1 MDSQRKKCSSNKHS
15 NIDAIFY
22 CKECKKYFC
31 NKCQNFHSDF
41 FEKHTLI
48 NLEKDDPDNIFIDI
62 CKEQNHPNKL
72 DFYCKNHNV
81 LCCAA
86 CCMKLKDDIYGKHK
100 DCDVCFIKDIK
111 VEKKNKLKENINL
124 LEEMSKNFEK
134 NLNELKN
141 LYEKII
147 ANKEELKLN
156 IQKIFTKIRNSL
168 NEKEDKLL
176 LEVDEKY
183 NEIFLKE
190 DLIKQTEK
198 LPNKIKIS
206 LEIGKKLNED
216 WNENNL
222 SAKISECINVENNI
236 KDLDKLKNNVDK
248 IHSDINKEIIYDLD
262 EKKINEFLEKIT
274 NLGNIMIK
282 DNDLYNNF
290 DIQSKNS
297 IFTLNNHS
305 KWVYCLTVMNDGRLA
320 SGSGDSSIIIY
331 NKDTYKPDIIIKEHN
346 KYVVCIIQLSS
357 GLLASCSTDK
367 TIKLF
372 NIKINTYEIIQTL
385 SFHTNEVY
393 KIIELKNK
401 SIVSCSYDKSIIF
414 YIKDNIEFKKDFTIS
429 TDNPSYCIIQT
440 KNNEICY
447 SDNNKS
453 IFFFDFIEKKIKASI
468 SNINKSNNCYREW
481 FLIMKEYLLLIP
493 GSNNI
498 SIVNINEYRL
508 IRVVNVPNS
517 GDIHGICSLNE
528 NMILTSDSSQ
538 NIKQWK
544 IEGDNLNF
552 ISEKKNAHN
561 GDINFLLNLENGHIA
576 SGSDDCTIKIW

>member
-31 NKCQNFHSDF
+31 NKCLNFHTDF

-48 NLEKDDPDNIFIDI
+48 NLEQDDPDTIFIDI
-62 CKEQNHPNKL
+62 CKEENHPFKL

-86 CCMKLKDDIYGKHK
+86 CCIKLKDDIYGKHK

-111 VEKKNKLKENINL
+111 VEKKNKLKENIIL

-147 ANKEELKLN
+147 ANKEELKIK
-156 IQKIFTKIRNSL
+156 IQNIFTKIRNSL
-168 NEKEDKLL
+168 NEKENKLL

-183 NEIFLKE
+183 NEIFLKD
-190 DLIKQTEK
+190 DLFKKTET

-236 KDLDKLKNNVDK
+236 KDLNILKNNANK
-248 IHSDINKEIIYDLD
+248 IHSKIKKEIIFDLD
-262 EKKINEFLEKIT
+262 EKEINEFLEKIT

-282 DNDLYNNF
+282 DNDLNNHF
-290 DIQSKNS
+290 DIQSKNP
-297 IFTLNNHS
+297 IFTLNHHS
-305 KWVYCLTVMNDGRLA
+305 AWVYCLTVINDGRLV
-320 SGSGDSSIIIY
+320 SCSGDSSIIIY
-331 NKDTYKPDIIIKEHN
+331 NKETYNPDIIIREHN
-346 KYVVCIIQLSS
+346 SHVLCILQLSS
-357 GLLASCSTDK
+357 GLLASCSKDG

-385 SFHTNEVY
+385 CFHTEEVY

-401 SIVSCSYDKSIIF
+401 SIVSCSKDRSIIF
-414 YIKDNIEFKKDFTIS
+414 YNKDNIKFKKYFTIS
-429 TDNPSYCIIQT
+429 NDNPSYCIIQT

-453 IFFFDFIEKKIKASI
+453 IFFYDFIEKKNKASI
-468 SNINKSNNCYREW
+468 SNINKSNNCYKEW
-481 FLIMKEYLLLIP
+481 FLIIKEYLLFIP
-493 GSNNI
+493 GLNNI

-517 GDIHGICSLNE
+517 RCIYGICSLKE
-528 NMILTSDSSQ
+528 NLILTSDSSKT
-538 NIKQWK
+538 IKQWE
-544 IEGDNLNF
+544 IEGDNLNL
-552 ISEKKNAHN
+552 ISEKKSAHK
-561 GDINFLLNLENGHIA
+561 GDINVLLNLENGHIA
-576 SGSDDCTIKIW
+576 SGSDDYIVKIW

>member
-41 FEKHTLI
+41 FETHTLI

-62 CKEQNHPNKL
+62 CKEEKHPYKL

-111 VEKKNKLKENINL
+111 VEKKNKLKGNIIL

-156 IQKIFTKIRNSL
+156 IQKIFTRLRNSL

-176 LEVDEKY
+176 IEVDEKY

-222 SAKISECINVENNI
+222 CANINECINVEKNI
-236 KDLDKLKNNVDK
+236 KDLDILKNNFDK
-248 IHSDINKEIIYDLD
+248 MHSNIKKEIIFDLD
-262 EKKINEFLEKIT
+262 EKKINEFLEEIK

-290 DIQSKNS
+290 DIQLKNP

-305 KWVYCLTVMNDGRLA
+305 AWIYCLIVKNDGRLV
-320 SGSGDSSIIIY
+320 SCSGDSSIIIY
-331 NKDTYKPDIIIKEHN
+331 NKDTYNPDIIIKEHN
-346 KYVVCIIQLSS
+346 NYVLCIIQLSS
-357 GLLASCSTDK
+357 GLLASCSRDK

-372 NIKINTYEIIQTL
+372 NIKINSYEIIQTI
-385 SFHTNEVY
+385 SFHTDEVY

-401 SIVSCSYDKSIIF
+401 SIVSCSNDKSIIF
-414 YIKDNIEFKKDFTIS
+414 YLEDNKEFKKDFTIS
-429 TDNPSYCIIQT
+429 NDSPSYCIIQT

-447 SDNNKS
+447 SDNYES
-453 IFFFDFIEKKIKASI
+453 IFFYDFSEKKVKASI

-481 FLIMKEYLLLIP
+481 FLIIKEYLLLIP
-493 GSNNI
+493 GNNNI

-508 IRVVNVPNS
+508 IRIVNAPNS
-517 GDIHGICSLNE
+517 GYIRGICSLNK
-528 NMILTSDSSQ
+528 NMILTSDFSK

-544 IEGDNLNF
+544 LEGDNLNL

-561 GDINFLLNLENGHIA
+561 KDINILLNLPNGHIA
-576 SGSDDCTIKIW
+576 SGSDDYKVKIW

>member
-41 FEKHTLI
+41 FETHTLI

-62 CKEQNHPNKL
+62 CKEEKHPYKL

-111 VEKKNKLKENINL
+111 VEKKNKLKGNIIL

-156 IQKIFTKIRNSL
+156 IQKIFTRLRNSL

-176 LEVDEKY
+176 IEVDEKY

-222 SAKISECINVENNI
+222 CANINECINVEKNI
-236 KDLDKLKNNVDK
+236 KDLDILKNNFDK
-248 IHSDINKEIIYDLD
+248 IHSNIKKEIIFDLD
-262 EKKINEFLEKIT
+262 EKKINEFLEEIK

-290 DIQSKNS
+290 DIQLKNP

-305 KWVYCLTVMNDGRLA
+305 AWIYCLIVKNDGRLV
-320 SGSGDSSIIIY
+320 SCSGDSSIIIY
-331 NKDTYKPDIIIKEHN
+331 NKDTYNPDIIIKEHN
-346 KYVVCIIQLSS
+346 KYVLCIIQLSS
-357 GLLASCSTDK
+357 GLLASCSRDK

-372 NIKINTYEIIQTL
+372 NIKINSYEIIQTI
-385 SFHTNEVY
+385 SFHTDEVY

-401 SIVSCSYDKSIIF
+401 SIVSCSNDKSIIF
-414 YIKDNIEFKKDFTIS
+414 YLEDNKEFKKDFTIS
-429 TDNPSYCIIQT
+429 NDSPSYCIIQT

-447 SDNNKS
+447 SDNYES
-453 IFFFDFIEKKIKASI
+453 IFFYDFSEKKVKASI
-468 SNINKSNNCYREW
+468 SNINKSNNCYRE
-481 FLIMKEYLLLIP
+481 
-493 GSNNI
+493 
-498 SIVNINEYRL
+498 
-508 IRVVNVPNS
+508 
-517 GDIHGICSLNE
+517 
-528 NMILTSDSSQ
+528 
-538 NIKQWK
+538 
-544 IEGDNLNF
+544 
-552 ISEKKNAHN
+552 
-561 GDINFLLNLENGHIA
+561 
-576 SGSDDCTIKIW
+576 